1 MMIILQEGGLGS
13 GGMNFDAKTRRN
25 STDLEDIFI
34 GHINSMDTLARG
46 LLIADNIL
54 NNSDYLELR
63 KNRYLSFDY
72 DQGAKFSKGEIDLE
86 QLSNLAATK
95 SEPDLISGKQE
106 LFESLI
112 NKYI

>member
-1 MMIILQEGGLGS
+1 MMIILREGGLKT

-46 LLIADNIL
+46 LLIANDIL
-54 NNSDYLELR
+54 NNSDYLQL
-63 KNRYLSFDY
+63 KKSRYNS
-72 DQGAKFSKGEIDLE
+72 FSKGDGLKFSNNEL
-86 QLSNLAATK
+86 NLAELSELALNH

-106 LFESLI
+106 LFESII

>member
-1 MMIILQEGGLGS
+1 MSTSLVIRLLGS
-13 GGMNFDAKTRRN
+13 FWQVVPFYYT
-25 STDLEDIFI
+25 SLEDK
-34 GHINSMDTLARG
+34 G
-46 LLIADNIL
+46 IANIL

-63 KNRYLSFDY
+63 KNRYVSFDY

-95 SEPDLISGKQE
+95 SEPDQTSGKQE